1 MDLPQNP
8 DKYVAAAGQFDGQ
21 GRLLVVLQNRA
32 PVSLRD
38 FQVTPVLV
46 DQGGRIV
53 QQGSPVR
60 VGAVL
65 KPGEQVA
72 AGSGVGNI
80 PQAQLQYLRF
90 RVDGARIAE

>member
-1 MDLPQNP
+1 VP
-8 DKYVAAAGQFDGQ
+8 
-21 GRLLVVLQNRA
+21 
-32 PVSLRD
+32 LRD

-46 DQGGRIV
+46 DANGRIM
-53 QQGSPVR
+53 QQASPVR

-72 AGSGVGNI
+72 AASGVGNI
-80 PQAQLQYLRF
+80 PQAQLPYLRF